1 VYVRVMRTSSPVLYA
16 SNYTFE
22 FGKGHVLRQSPDD
35 RAVII
40 SSGRGVHEALAAAS
54 EIAVTVVDMPTIDES
69 LLLELYDSGK
79 PLFFAEQNNG
89 YIWQSFL
96 KVMYRR
102 RGVADFGRVF
112 RINTLD
118 AEGRPQFIHS
128 GTLEELTEAF
138 GLTGRQ
144 IAAAIRKQ
152 VRA

>member
-1 VYVRVMRTSSPVLYA
+1 
-16 SNYTFE
+16 
-22 FGKGHVLRQSPDD
+22 
-35 RAVII
+35 VII